1 MWLEAKNTAYKKN
14 HSYMNTNLERSSLE
28 VGSMGKMNIS
38 NDKMLELFAEMV
50 LDESIR
56 KYKAHYLYKE
66 IDLALAKGDEVTFLA
81 LTTEL
86 NSL

>member
-1 MWLEAKNTAYKKN
+1 
-14 HSYMNTNLERSSLE
+14 MNKNLERSGLE

-38 NDKMLELFAEMV
+38 NDKLLGLFAEMV

-56 KYKAHYLYKE
+56 KYKEHYLYKE
-66 IDLALAKGDEVTFLA
+66 IDAALAKGDEITFIA

-86 NSL
+86 KSLHALGK